1 MHAHT
6 SVERR
11 NHETG
16 ETRAAPLLS
25 REISI
30 LEISLRECFIRSLL
44 FLTKSVNIRLVC
56 LVYYTLY
63 LLVIAYLNQIRQAIK
78 LMLISNCET
87 IFLELDQI
95 PHWIAFPP
103 VKLKQ
108 QTITKQLVKNNS
120 HTYLDKA

>member
-1 MHAHT
+1 
-6 SVERR
+6 
-11 NHETG
+11 
-16 ETRAAPLLS
+16 
-25 REISI
+25 
-30 LEISLRECFIRSLL
+30 
-44 FLTKSVNIRLVC
+44 
-56 LVYYTLY
+56 
-63 LLVIAYLNQIRQAIK
+63 
-78 LMLISNCET
+78 MLISNCET